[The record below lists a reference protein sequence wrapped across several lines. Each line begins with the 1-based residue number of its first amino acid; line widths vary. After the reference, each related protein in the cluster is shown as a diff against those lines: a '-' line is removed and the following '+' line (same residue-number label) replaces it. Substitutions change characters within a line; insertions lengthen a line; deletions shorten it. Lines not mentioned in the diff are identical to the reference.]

1 MIAICLVLSKGRQK
15 IREKNEEKMSLNMP
29 A

>member
-1 MIAICLVLSKGRQK
+1 MIAIYLVLSEGRQK